1 MTTRKRLFR
10 AVVITGVSVVAVA
23 AITGF
28 FRGFHTS
35 LDMLLGGVCVLLPT
49 FWLVLSLTSARS
61 ALSPIWFGLARYGLA
76 ATCFG
81 VLFALRPESE
91 PVAVMSG
98 SAMALLLPSA
108 LAARYR

>member
-1 MTTRKRLFR
+1 M
-10 AVVITGVSVVAVA
+10 ITGVSVVAVA

-61 ALSPIWFGLARYGLA
+61 VLSPIWFGLARYGLA